1 MAYIAGRECAHSFLH
16 CQLSKGWGAIGISK
30 ALCVAAVLTLL
41 TTGCGKQGGE
51 TTSPPPPPTT
61 YALTV
66 NSVSPS
72 SGVAIQV
79 TPADINGAG
88 SGSTSFVRT
97 YDAGAAVTLT
107 APATSGI
114 NNFASWS
121 GCTSTSGANCTVT
134 MAANQTV
141 TANYAVPAA
150 YTVTVNS
157 TNSGSGVPIGAAP
170 ADNNGKS
177 GGTTSFSLNYY
188 AGATVTLTA
197 PAASGTNNFL
207 SWSGCLSSS
216 GVTCTLAVNANAT
229 VTANYAAPAAY
240 TLTVNSTNPS
250 SGVAVAAAPADNN
263 GKATGSTSFALN
275 YYTGTS
281 VTLTAPASEGG
292 NAFASWSGCTSS
304 SGINC
309 TVAMNANITVTANY
323 AVPAVYTLTIQS
335 ANPNSGVGISASPAD
350 VHNTISGTTTF
361 TLSYNAGTSV
371 TLTAPTT
378 AAGYSFASWSGCAS
392 SATVTCSVT
401 MNGNATVTAAYN
413 QPGIQSVSV
422 TPTPGTITV
431 GATQQFAATV
441 AGSGSY
447 SSAVTWSVAAPAGS
461 NVSPGT
467 ISATGLYTTPYPA
480 PASVTVK
487 ATSVQDVTKSASVT
501 VALAA
506 PAAASGPALSVNAGA
521 ATHAISPYIYGMNNY
536 QLSAAVVKAA
546 NVPVDRFG
554 GDATSRYNYLLDVTS
569 SASDY
574 YFENQVGASGNQANS
589 QFNEQVA
596 SDAAL
601 GARTIGTVDV
611 LGWVAKDGTSC
622 SFPVLKYPNQY
633 QVDPYRACGDGELQN
648 QTNITG
654 NAATDTSTA
663 VGPSF
668 AGNWVSYLVS
678 KFGTAANGGV
688 AIYDLDN
695 EPTWWDAVHRDV
707 HPLPST
713 YDEVTNKGLAT
724 AQAIKTADPT
734 AAVSGPVVDYWWN
747 YFYSKKDIESGWG
760 SGPCYQP
767 WSNPVDRNAHG
778 GVPFIE
784 YYLQQFAA
792 YQAAHSVRLLDYL
805 DVHAYF
811 AATYN
816 CTGVGLTTTG
826 NTGEQQARLNS
837 TRVFWDPTYTDPNN
851 PQPNYT
857 SDSTFTSS
865 CSTPLQAPQVIPM
878 LQGWVAKDYPGT
890 KTAITEYNFGG
901 QESINGAVA
910 QADVL
915 GIFGSYGLDL
925 ATLWGPPSPTTQ
937 VPGLMA
943 FEIYRNYDGNN
954 AMFGNESL
962 ASTSADQG
970 KLSVYGAQ
978 RTSDGAKTVVVINK
992 TYGDLTSTLSL
1003 ANFTAAAGETAKVYL
1018 YSSAN
1023 LNGIVAQ
1030 SAAALTPPAS
1040 GSTSST
1046 LTATFP
1052 AQSITLFVVP

>member
-1 MAYIAGRECAHSFLH
+1 MGVIGVSRAVCA
-16 CQLSKGWGAIGISK
+16 AA
-30 ALCVAAVLTLL
+30 ALALL
-41 TTGCGKQGGE
+41 ATGCGKQDGG
-51 TTSPPPPPTT
+51 TVSPPPTPTT

-79 TPADINGAG
+79 SPADVSGAG
-88 SGSTSFVRT
+88 NGSTSFVRT
-97 YDAGAAVTLT
+97 YNSGVVVTLT

-114 NNFASWS
+114 NNFVSWS
-121 GCTSTSGANCTVT
+121 GCASSSGMTCTVT
-134 MAANQTV
+134 MTAATSV
-141 TANYAVPAA
+141 TANYTVPAT
-150 YTVTVNS
+150 YTVTVNA
-157 TNSGSGVPIGAAP
+157 TNTGSGVAIGAAP

-177 GGTTSFSLNYY
+177 GGTTSFSLSYY
-188 AGATVTLTA
+188 AGASVTLTA
-197 PAASGTNNFL
+197 PATAGINNFV

-216 GVTCTLAVNANAT
+216 GVTCNVAVNANTT

-240 TLTVNSTNPS
+240 TLTVNSTNS
-250 SGVAVAAAPADNN
+250 GSGVAVAAAPADNN
-263 GKATGSTSFALN
+263 GKSGGTTSFALN

-281 VTLTAPASEGG
+281 VTLTAPASASG
-292 NAFASWSGCTSS
+292 NAFVSWSGCTSS
-304 SGINC
+304 SGANC
-309 TVAMNANITVTANY
+309 TVAMNANATVTANY
-323 AVPAVYTLTIQS
+323 AAPVVYTLTVQS
-335 ANPNSGVGISASPAD
+335 ATPSSGVGVSASPAD
-350 VHNTISGTTTF
+350 VHNTISGTSPF
-361 TLSYNAGTSV
+361 VLSYNAGTSV
-371 TLTAPTT
+371 VLSAPATAG
-378 AAGYSFASWSGCAS
+378 GYNFASWSGCAS
-392 SATVTCSVT
+392 TVTVTCTVT
-401 MNGNATVTAAYN
+401 INSNTTVTAAYN

-422 TPTPGTITV
+422 TPTPGAITI
-431 GATQQFAATV
+431 GATQQFTATV

-447 SSAVTWSVAAPAGS
+447 SSAVTWSVAGPAGS
-461 NVSPGT
+461 NLSPGT

-480 PASVTVK
+480 PASVTVTAK
-487 ATSVQDVTKSASVT
+487 SVQDTTKSGSITALLAPPTASN
-501 VALAA
+501 
-506 PAAASGPALSVNAGA
+506 GPALSVNAGA
-521 ATHAISPYIYGMNNY
+521 PTHAISPYIYGMNNY
-536 QLSAAVVKAA
+536 QLSAAAVKSA
-546 NVPVDRFG
+546 NVPLDRFG

-574 YFENQVGASGNQANS
+574 YFENQVGATGNQATS
-589 QFNEQVA
+589 QFNGQVA

-601 GARTIGTVDV
+601 GAKTMGTVNV

-622 SFPVLKYPNQY
+622 SYPVSKYPNQY
-633 QVDPYRACGDGELQN
+633 QVDPYRPCGDGESQN
-648 QTNITG
+648 QTNITSSV
-654 NAATDTSTA
+654 ATDTSIA
-663 VGPSF
+663 VGPTF

-678 KFGTAANGGV
+678 KFGTAASGGV

-695 EPTWWDAVHRDV
+695 EPAWWDAVHRDV

-713 YDEVTNKGLAT
+713 YDEVTNNGLAT
-724 AQAIKTADPT
+724 AQGIKAADPT
-734 AAVSGPVVDYWWN
+734 AEVSGPVVDYWWN

-760 SGPCYQP
+760 TGPCYQP

-792 YQAAHSVRLLDYL
+792 YQAAHGTRLLDYL
-805 DVHAYF
+805 DIHAYF
-811 AATYN
+811 AATYKGS
-816 CTGVGLTTTG
+816 GVGLTTTG
-826 NTGEQQARLNS
+826 DTGEQQARLNS

-857 SDSTFTSS
+857 SDSNYTSS
-865 CSTPLQAPQVIPM
+865 CSTPLQGVQVIPM
-878 LQGWVAKDYPGT
+878 LQSWVQKDYPGT

-925 ATLWGPPSPTTQ
+925 ATLWGPPSPSTQ

-943 FEIYRNYDGNN
+943 FEMYRNYDGNN
-954 AMFGNESL
+954 AMFGDQSL
-962 ASTSADQG
+962 AASSADQG

-1018 YSSAN
+1018 YSNAN
-1023 LNGIVAQ
+1023 LSGIVAQ

-1040 GSTSST
+1040 GGTTST

-1052 AQSITLFVVP
+1052 AQSITLFVIP

>member
-1 MAYIAGRECAHSFLH
+1 MS
-16 CQLSKGWGAIGISK
+16 AIEKSK
-30 ALCVAAVLTLL
+30 ALCVAAGLMLL
-41 TTGCGKQGGE
+41 ATGCGKQGGE
-51 TTSPPPPPTT
+51 TTTPPPTPTT
-61 YALTV
+61 YTLTV
-66 NSVSPS
+66 NSVSPA

-79 TPADINGAG
+79 SPADVSGAG
-88 SGSTSFVRT
+88 SGSPRFVRT
-97 YDAGAAVTLT
+97 YNAGTAVTLT
-107 APATSGI
+107 APVTSGI
-114 NNFASWS
+114 DNFASWS
-121 GCTSTSGANCTVT
+121 GCTSSSGMTCTVT
-134 MAANQTV
+134 VAANTTV
-141 TANYAVPAA
+141 TANYAVPAT
-150 YTVTVNS
+150 YTLTVNS
-157 TNSGSGVPIGAAP
+157 TNPTSGVTIGASP
-170 ADNNGKS
+170 ADNNGKTN
-177 GGTTSFSLNYY
+177 GTTSFALSYY
-188 AGATVTLTA
+188 AGSTVTLTA
-197 PAASGTNNFL
+197 PATAGTNNFV

-216 GVTCTLAVNANAT
+216 GVTCNVVVNANAT
-229 VTANYAAPAAY
+229 VTANYAVPAAY

-250 SGVAVAAAPADNN
+250 SGVAVIAAPADNT
-263 GKATGSTSFALN
+263 GETGGATSLALS

-281 VTLTAPASEGG
+281 VALTAPASASG
-292 NAFASWSGCTSS
+292 NAFVSWTGCTSS
-304 SGINC
+304 SGPNC
-309 TVAMNANITVTANY
+309 TVALTANATVTANY
-323 AVPAVYTLTIQS
+323 AAPAVYTLSVQS
-335 ANPNSGVGISASPAD
+335 ATPNSGVGISASPAD
-350 VHNTISGTTTF
+350 IHNTISGTTAF
-361 TLSYNAGTSV
+361 ALSYNAGTTV
-371 TLTAPTT
+371 VLTAPAT
-378 AAGYSFASWSGCAS
+378 AAGYSFASWTGCSS
-392 SATVTCSVT
+392 SATVSCTVA
-401 MNGNATVTAAYN
+401 MNANTTVTAAYN
-413 QPGIQSVSV
+413 QPAIQSVSV
-422 TPTPGTITV
+422 TPTPGSITI

-441 AGSGSY
+441 TGSGSY
-447 SSAVTWSVAAPAGS
+447 SSAVTWSVAGPVGS

-480 PASVTVK
+480 PASVTVTAK
-487 ATSVQDVTKSASVT
+487 SVQDTTKSASITVT
-501 VALAA
+501 LAA
-506 PAAASGPALSVNAGA
+506 PATASGPALSVNAGTP
-521 ATHAISPYIYGMNNY
+521 THAINPYIYGMNSY
-536 QLSAAVVKAA
+536 TLSAATVKAA

-554 GDATSRYNYLLDVTS
+554 GDATSRYNYQLDVTS

-574 YFENQVGASGNQANS
+574 FFENQVGATGSQATS
-589 QFNEQVA
+589 QFNAQVTG
-596 SDAAL
+596 DAAL
-601 GARTIGTVDV
+601 GAKTIGTVNV

-622 SFPVLKYPNQY
+622 SFPVSKYPNQY
-633 QVDPYRACGDGELQN
+633 SVDQYRPCGDGELQN

-654 NAATDTSTA
+654 NAATDTSIA

-668 AGNWVSYLVS
+668 AGSWVSYLVS
-678 KFGTAANGGV
+678 KFGTAASGGV

-713 YDEVTNKGLAT
+713 YDEVTNNGLAT

-747 YFYSKKDIESGWG
+747 YFYSKKDIESGWS

-792 YQAAHSVRLLDYL
+792 YQAAHGTRLLDYL
-805 DVHAYF
+805 DIHAYF

-816 CTGVGLTTTG
+816 GSSVGLTTVG
-826 NTGEQQARLNS
+826 DTGEQKARLNS
-837 TRVFWDPTYTDPNN
+837 TRVFWDPTYTDLNN

-857 SDSTFTSS
+857 SDSNFTSS

-901 QESINGAVA
+901 QESMNGAVA

-943 FEIYRNYDGNN
+943 YKIYRNYDGNN
-954 AMFGNESL
+954 SMFGNQSL
-962 ASTSADQG
+962 ASTSADQS

-1018 YSSAN
+1018 YSNAN
-1023 LNGIVAQ
+1023 VNGIVAQ
-1030 SAAALTPPAS
+1030 SAAALTPPVV

-1052 AQSITLFVVP
+1052 AQSITLFVIP